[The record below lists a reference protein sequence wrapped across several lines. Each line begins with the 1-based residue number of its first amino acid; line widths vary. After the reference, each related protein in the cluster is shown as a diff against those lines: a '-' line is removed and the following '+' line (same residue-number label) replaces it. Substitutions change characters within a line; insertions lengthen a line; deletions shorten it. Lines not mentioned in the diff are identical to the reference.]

1 MIQGQT
7 RDFRIL
13 GLTLK
18 RSPMKLGVNTDIP
31 VAIAFPILNTSK
43 TDANTMKSAHRQ
55 NYSNTGFKC
64 EKKLIP

>member
-1 MIQGQT
+1 
-7 RDFRIL
+7 
-13 GLTLK
+13 
-18 RSPMKLGVNTDIP
+18 MKLGVNTDIP

>member
-7 RDFRIL
+7 RDFGIL

-18 RSPMKLGVNTDIP
+18 RSPMKLGVNTDIA
-31 VAIAFPILNTSK
+31 VAIAFLILNTSK
-43 TDANTMKSAHRQ
+43 TVANAMKSTHRQ
-55 NYSNTGFKC
+55 NYSNTGLKC